1 MYMGIDFGSK
11 RLGVAFSDTSGT
23 MAFPHDVILMNPAT
37 VSVLEEL
44 VRTRNVTGIVVGDTR
59 TSAGEANEVTKHLN
73 AFLEALK
80 SAVEVPVHVV
90 PEFGTSGAARALPWE
105 GAHRGVVASPRATA
119 KDTLHDARAAA
130 LILQRFLETQKK

>member
-23 MAFPHDVILMNPAT
+23 MAFPHDVIPMNSAT

-44 VRTRNVTGIVVGDTR
+44 VRARNVTGIVVGDTR
-59 TSAGEANEVTKHLN
+59 TSAGEANEVTAHL
-73 AFLEALK
+73 ASFLETLK
-80 SAVEVPVHVV
+80 SAVTVPVYVV
-90 PEFGTSGAARALPWE
+90 PEFGTSGAARTSPWE
-105 GAHRGVVASPRATA
+105 GGSRGVIASPRAAA